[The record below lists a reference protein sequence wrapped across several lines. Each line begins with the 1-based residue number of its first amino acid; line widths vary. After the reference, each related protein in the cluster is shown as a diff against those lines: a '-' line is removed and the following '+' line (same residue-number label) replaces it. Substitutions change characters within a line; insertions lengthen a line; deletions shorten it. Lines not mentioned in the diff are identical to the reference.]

1 MSLSPYE
8 YKSIVETAPN
18 LIWRSGLDA
27 KCYYFNKTW
36 LDFTGRS
43 FEQEFGDGWAEGVHP
58 DDLDRC
64 ISIYLESFNKRIR
77 FEMEYRLRRHDGEWR
92 WINDIGVPAIDEN
105 GDFSG
110 FIGSCLDVTERVVG
124 FLLKEMA
131 QKDGLTETLSR
142 QYLINLFEHEFE
154 SAKRTGSKLSVA
166 MIDIDKFKSINDLYG
181 HLGGD
186 CALRMFS
193 SVVKDTIRQ
202 NDLFGRYGGD
212 EFLVIFPNNSIDE
225 ASKII
230 DRIKSELTKSTLKLE
245 DDEITLS
252 ISVGLCELNDED
264 SPEELIKKADKK
276 MYDVKKESKTLRGV

>member
-1 MSLSPYE
+1 MPLSLNE

-43 FEQEFGDGWAEGVHP
+43 FEQEFGNGWTEGVHP
-58 DDLDRC
+58 DDFDRC
-64 ISIYLESFNKRIR
+64 LSIYLENFGKQTR

-105 GDFSG
+105 GEFTG
-110 FIGSCLDVTERVVG
+110 FIGSCLDVTEKVLG
-124 FLLKEMA
+124 FMLKEMA

-142 QYLINLFEHEFE
+142 QYLMSLFEHEFE
-154 SAKRTGSKLSVA
+154 ISKRIGSKLSVA

-186 CALRMFS
+186 CALKMFS

-225 ASKII
+225 ARKII
-230 DRIKSELTKSTLKLE
+230 ERITSELKKLTLKLE
-245 DDEITLS
+245 DDEIVLS
-252 ISVGLCELNDED
+252 ISVGLCELNDEN
-264 SPEELIKKADKK
+264 SPEDLIKKADKK
-276 MYDVKKESKTLRGV
+276 MYEDKKSK